1 MPACRCVDARQPLR
15 RCLPTAAPCPP
26 VAASMPAN
34 RCSMPASHC
43 SLPASHCS
51 LPAGHSSLPAGH
63 SSLSAGHCFLSAGHS
78 SLPASSLRARLVSAR
93 SCRSSLSFADVVYAG
108 CVRQLYPPLAYA
120 GFPDLLP
127 ACASYSDC
135 PPTPPPLV
143 SAPVIVRPCSL
154 VGFVLSQAMLS
165 VGVEAGDAL
174 LAYGCGSRNT
184 LLNRIIMSQIFACS
198 KKIITFV
205 CLSRTRYPR
214 I

>member
-1 MPACRCVDARQPLR
+1 MPATESLR
-15 RCLPTAAPCPP
+15 
-26 VAASMPAN
+26 
-34 RCSMPASHC
+34 
-43 SLPASHCS
+43 
-51 LPAGHSSLPAGH
+51 AGHR
-63 SSLSAGHCFLSAGHS
+63 SLSAG
-78 SLPASSLRARLVSAR
+78 SLRARLVSAR

-108 CVRQLYPPLAYA
+108 CVRQLYPTLVYA

-135 PPTPPPLV
+135 PPTPSPLV

-154 VGFVLSQAMLS
+154 VGFALSQAMLS
-165 VGVEAGDAL
+165 AGVEAGDAL
-174 LAYGCGSRNT
+174 PAYGCGSRNT
-184 LLNRIIMSQIFACS
+184 LLNRIIMSQMFARS

>member
-1 MPACRCVDARQPLR
+1 
-15 RCLPTAAPCPP
+15 
-26 VAASMPAN
+26 MPAN
-34 RCSMPASHC
+34 RCSMPAS
-43 SLPASHCS
+43 
-51 LPAGHSSLPAGH
+51 H

-108 CVRQLYPPLAYA
+108 CVRQLYPPLVYA
-120 GFPDLLP
+120 CFPDLLP

-135 PPTPPPLV
+135 PPTPSPLV

-154 VGFVLSQAMLS
+154 VGFALSQAMLS

-184 LLNRIIMSQIFACS
+184 LLNRIIMSQMFACS

>member
-1 MPACRCVDARQPLR
+1 MPASSLSASMSASRCVEARLSLRRSPPVAASMPASRYVDARQPLR
-15 RCLPTAAPCPP
+15 PCLPTAAPCPP
-26 VAASMPAN
+26 ATAPCPPATASLY
-34 RCSMPASHC
+34 ASHC
-43 SLPASHCS
+43 
-51 LPAGHSSLPAGH
+51 
-63 SSLSAGHCFLSAGHS
+63 
-78 SLPASSLRARLVSAR
+78 SLRARLVSAR
-93 SCRSSLSFADVVYAG
+93 SCRSSLSFADVVYTG
-108 CVRQLYPPLAYA
+108 CVRQLYPPLVYA

-135 PPTPPPLV
+135 PPTPSPLV
-143 SAPVIVRPCSL
+143 SAHVIVRPCSL
-154 VGFVLSQAMLS
+154 VGFALSQAMLS

-184 LLNRIIMSQIFACS
+184 LLNRIIMSQMFARS

>member
-1 MPACRCVDARQPLR
+1 MPANRCSMSACRCSMSAC
-15 RCLPTAAPCPP
+15 RCSMSACRC
-26 VAASMPAN
+26 SMPAN

-43 SLPASHCS
+43 SLPAGHCF
-51 LPAGHSSLPAGH
+51 LPAS
-63 SSLSAGHCFLSAGHS
+63 HCFLSAGHS

-120 GFPDLLP
+120 GFPDLRP

-135 PPTPPPLV
+135 PPTPSPLV
-143 SAPVIVRPCSL
+143 SAFVTVRSRSFA
-154 VGFVLSQAMLS
+154 GSSSLSQAMFS

-174 LAYGCGSRNT
+174 PAYGCGSRNT
-184 LLNRIIMSQIFACS
+184 LLNRIIMSQMFARS